1 MTKWLPAVGRPAGR
15 SLAAALFVVSIIAMG
30 FNLRGAITSV
40 SPVFPELQHQLGL
53 SSLAIAALASIPVLC
68 FGVVSGAGAWLSRKA
83 GEERVL
89 FVALAVLSAGL
100 LLRGAFPGTLLFPGT
115 ALAGGAIAVM
125 NVLLPSLVKRRW
137 PRRAGM
143 LIGTYLTFL
152 ATGAVVGSLL
162 SVPLYAASGGSARL
176 TLGLWALPALVALL
190 IWLTQVR
197 HRRVPSPA
205 GRAAATAPG
214 RHPRRIAVYRYP
226 LAWQVTAYMGLQS
239 LLYYSALNWLPE
251 LFRYRGDSPGAAGN
265 LLALMGVGNLVI
277 SLVVPVLA
285 QRSRDQRVLIG
296 GTVALTAVGIAGS
309 VFAPLPTA
317 AVWVLL
323 LGMSQG
329 SALSLAI
336 FFTQARA
343 PDAVSAASLSSFA
356 QAVGY
361 LVATAGTLLVGV
373 LHTSTGSWDA
383 PFDLLLALTAFEATA
398 GLFAARARLL
408 PTRGAPAAATAGDS
422 AVPALGAG
430 HVPDDE

>member
-1 MTKWLPAVGRPAGR
+1 ML
-15 SLAAALFVVSIIAMG
+15 LVVSITAIG

-40 SPVFPELQHQLGL
+40 SPVFPELQHELGL
-53 SSLAIAALASIPVLC
+53 SSFAIAALASIPVLC
-68 FGVVSGAGAWLSRKA
+68 FGMVSGAGAWLSRKA

-89 FVALAVLSAGL
+89 FVALAVLSTGL

-115 ALAGGAIAVM
+115 VLAGSAIAVM
-125 NVLLPSLVKRRW
+125 NVLLPSMVKRRC
-137 PRRAGM
+137 PQRAGL

-162 SVPLYAASGGSARL
+162 SVPLYQSSGGSARL
-176 TLGLWALPALVALL
+176 TLGVWALPAFAAML
-190 IWLTQVR
+190 IWLSQVR
-197 HRRVPSPA
+197 HPRA
-205 GRAAATAPG
+205 EAAAAEAAAPASVRRAG
-214 RHPRRIAVYRYP
+214 RIAVHRHP
-226 LAWQVTAYMGLQS
+226 LTWQVTAYMGLQS

-251 LFRYRGDSPGAAGN
+251 LFRSRGASPGTAGN

-277 SLVVPVLA
+277 SLVIPVLA
-285 QRSRDQRVLIG
+285 QRARDQRVLIAC
-296 GTVALTAVGIAGS
+296 TVAMTAIGIAGS

-317 AVWVLL
+317 VVWVLV

-361 LVATAGTLLVGV
+361 LIATAGTLLVGV
-373 LHTSTGSWDA
+373 LHTSTGSWDV
-383 PFDLLLALTAFEATA
+383 PFELLLALAALEVTA
-398 GLFAARARLL
+398 GLFAGRAKLL
-408 PTRGAPAAATAGDS
+408 PTRAPPVPTAAAAD
-422 AVPALGAG
+422 PASTG
-430 HVPDDE
+430 